1 MKLADA
7 IRTGAPIPAP
17 LAWLL
22 LAATP
27 LTRIGMFLRSLKP
40 VTRVDAHI
48 ISIGN
53 LTAGGTG
60 KTPAVIR
67 YAKEHIAAG
76 KKVGILTRGY
86 GTASTEGL
94 LISADIDPADHCAK
108 LGDEPAVILRH
119 CPEAIV
125 FKSKD
130 RITSAQIA
138 VGEYQ
143 CEVLILDDGYQ
154 YLPLHRDENILLIDA
169 CNPFGNGHLLPRG
182 FLREPVAAMTR
193 ATRILV
199 TRCDQS
205 DQLDL
210 IRGAIQKIHPGCP
223 VEWTQHAPIALV
235 NLATG
240 EKLPLDH
247 FQGQGVVAACAIG
260 NPEAFHQ
267 TLTNLGMNVTE
278 LITAPDHA
286 PLPENALTHDPT
298 IITEKDAVRLTSSM
312 PNAYALSIELE
323 EIDG

>member
-1 MKLADA
+1 MKIADA
-7 IRTGAPIPAP
+7 IRTGEAIPIP
-17 LAWLL
+17 LSGLL

-40 VTRVDAHI
+40 VTRVDAHV

-67 YAKEHIAAG
+67 YAREHIAAG

-86 GTASTEGL
+86 GTASTEKL
-94 LISADIDPADHCAK
+94 VVSADIEPAEHCAK

-119 CPEAIV
+119 CPEAII
-125 FKSKD
+125 FKSKN
-130 RITSAQIA
+130 RVHAAQIA
-138 VGEYQ
+138 VDEYQ
-143 CEVLILDDGYQ
+143 CDVLILDDGYQ

-210 IRGAIQKIHPGCP
+210 IRGAIRKIHPDCP
-223 VEWTQHAPIALV
+223 VEWTQHAPTALV

-247 FQGQGVVAACAIG
+247 FEGQDVVAACAIG

-267 TLTNLGMNVTE
+267 TLSNLGMNVTE

-286 PLPENALTHDPT
+286 PLPESALTHDPT
-298 IITEKDAVRLTSSM
+298 IITEKDAVRLTVPT
-312 PNAYALSIELE
+312 PNLYSLTIELH
-323 EIDG
+323 DH